1 MAEPKVA
8 KVTAQSENTRCY
20 AQRQR
25 RRTQRHNN
33 SALSL
38 GSQCCWHQHR
48 SGRTERWRT
57 DRSATAQSTHCG
69 AEERMS
75 ARAQRRERVL
85 HPTACVACVNRA
97 NHQCGQTRNDCSR
110 FWHDYRWRLSRRS
123 TTKGSQRSPLRCW
136 RSTKRMSS
144 GRCDSLLLIA
154 ATTSTVRA
162 LRRFHRLFN
171 SRLIG
176 QPVRARGCPF
186 WVFEYCSS

>member
-25 RRTQRHNN
+25 RRTQRHND

-38 GSQCCWHQHR
+38 GSQCCWHLGVVAQN
-48 SGRTERWRT
+48 GGGQECNGAITVERKSW
-57 DRSATAQSTHCG
+57 
-69 AEERMS
+69 S

-85 HPTACVACVNRA
+85 HPTACVACVNGA
-97 NHQCGQTRNDCSR
+97 NHQCGQTRNDYSR

-162 LRRFHRLFN
+162 LRRFHRFTLHPLYIAADR
-171 SRLIG
+171 STSEG
-176 QPVRARGCPF
+176 TGCPRGIRMP
-186 WVFEYCSS
+186 S